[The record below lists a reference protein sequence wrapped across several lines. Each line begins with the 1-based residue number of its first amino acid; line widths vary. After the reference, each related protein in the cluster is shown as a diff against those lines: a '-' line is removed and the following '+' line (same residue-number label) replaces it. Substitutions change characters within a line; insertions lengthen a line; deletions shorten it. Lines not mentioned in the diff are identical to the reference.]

1 MLPGVDTELK
11 LDLVNVPVGADDVE
25 LEVVVIVEEVDT
37 ALEYDDSV
45 ELDEAELDETE
56 LEEAELDEAE
66 LGEAELDE
74 AELGEAELIET
85 ELVETAS
92 DEAELELVGVSVD
105 EEETKV
111 ILVVVVESIC
121 VLDSEIEEMDDEPIR
136 VVGDVVGISDDVE
149 LVVTTI
155 NLVIE
160 LDVEDFGV

>member
-11 LDLVNVPVGADDVE
+11 LELVNVPVGADDVE
-25 LEVVVIVEEVDT
+25 LEVVVIVEEVDN

-45 ELDEAELDETE
+45 ELDEAEID
-56 LEEAELDEAE
+56 EAELDEAE
-66 LGEAELDE
+66 LDE
-74 AELGEAELIET
+74 A

-92 DEAELELVGVSVD
+92 DESELEIVGVSID
-105 EEETKV
+105 EEETEV

-121 VLDSEIEEMDDEPIR
+121 KLDGEIEEADDEPIR

-160 LDVEDFGV
+160 LDVEDFGVEEVDAEELL

>member
-11 LDLVNVPVGADDVE
+11 LELVNVPVGADDVE
-25 LEVVVIVEEVDT
+25 LEVVVIVEEVDN

-45 ELDEAELDETE
+45 ELDEAEID
-56 LEEAELDEAE
+56 EAELDEAE
-66 LGEAELDE
+66 LDE
-74 AELGEAELIET
+74 A

-92 DEAELELVGVSVD
+92 DESELEIVGVSID
-105 EEETKV
+105 EEETEV

-121 VLDSEIEEMDDEPIR
+121 ILDGEIEEADDEPIR

-160 LDVEDFGV
+160 LDVEDFGVEEVDAEELL